1 MTIFLCCRHCPSQQ
15 RLRVFRRNW
24 NCAESASQDS
34 PTSYGGGVQPEVQ
47 ASKLRTL
54 ASRRLPPCRAHV
66 LLQPRAA
73 GVQFARGKV
82 YSTRA
87 ITDAVTRS
95 SFTTTETSELLS
107 NSNLKPEK
115 REKRGRR
122 QGLFGKASFVG
133 LVKRESHSLGD
144 IATLQ
149 QHDIVEEVRGKSSS
163 FVLERC
169 VHF

>member
-1 MTIFLCCRHCPSQQ
+1 MPSKLFASAFRRAGHYYPSYDLHVNGISQPSNDCNHSSTCFFFQHHPVLDSLFIIYRRTSSRRLKRLFLDDLSLLSTCPSQQ

-54 ASRRLPPCRAHV
+54 AARRLPPCRAHV

-82 YSTRA
+82 YSTQA
-87 ITDAVTRS
+87 I
-95 SFTTTETSELLS
+95 
-107 NSNLKPEK
+107 
-115 REKRGRR
+115 
-122 QGLFGKASFVG
+122 
-133 LVKRESHSLGD
+133 
-144 IATLQ
+144 I
-149 QHDIVEEVRGKSSS
+149 
-163 FVLERC
+163 
-169 VHF
+169 